1 MSTYGM
7 NFRQVHLQVDSV
19 IVELSSFIKIFRYY
33 LDVLA
38 AQLTQTEMLG
48 QFVAV

>member
-19 IVELSSFIKIFRYY
+19 IVELSSFIKIFGYCLY
-33 LDVLA
+33 ALA
-38 AQLTQTEMLG
+38 AQLTQAEVLSHL
-48 QFVAV
+48 VAV